1 MKTLATDFLLK
12 ESPNAIAIVDT
23 KLNFINYSNQWQS
36 DFTPNKTD
44 IIGKPLFDGIS
55 EMPILFNYAIKV
67 GLTGKENIN
76 AGQKFILP
84 SGKVQW
90 LKWKISP
97 IRNDINIL
105 EGLVIYLEDITADKR
120 ELELLQKAETV
131 ARIGGWEVDLQKNS
145 LYWTKTTKDIHE
157 VPEDF
162 VTDLAQGINFYKEG
176 FDRDKITKLVSA
188 AIEKGKPWDTEL
200 IIITQKGNEVWVR
213 AIGEP
218 EMLDNKVIRI
228 IGTFQDIDERKK
240 IELAHEEITERL
252 KIATQTAHIGIWEY
266 HIQKNELVWDDK
278 MYNVFGVAKDQFSGV
293 FEAWESTLH
302 PEDKER
308 ALAATSKAISG
319 EKDFDEEFRIIL
331 QDGSVKHIKGI
342 SKTIKD
348 INGTAIKMT
357 GANWD
362 VTELKRTQLKLERN
376 EESFIKTFDNSII
389 GMAMVGF
396 DGKFI
401 KVNKSLANSL
411 GYSANE
417 LTELTFQDLTHPEDL
432 AKNVSLLQ
440 KVLDHELES
449 YQIEKRYVHKN
460 GSLVYVVL
468 TTTMVKDLDGN
479 PSYMI
484 SQVQDITSKKEAEHN
499 FKETSERL
507 NVATRVANIGI
518 WEYHIA
524 NNTVQCN
531 DNMYDI
537 YGIPKGTADLLDEWL
552 KHILPEDVEKVTT
565 ALQRTI
571 NNHAP
576 LNIKFRGIK
585 PNGEII
591 HLVVIGEAQSGND
604 GKIEKIIGS
613 NLDITALRSTELQ
626 LERNIESFTET
637 FENAAI
643 GMALVSPQHDWL
655 KVNKSLSD
663 ILGYSE
669 EDLLQS
675 KTLDITHP
683 DDLDKS
689 TKVHD
694 KAYKGEKDTYQLEK
708 RYFHKDG
715 HLVHVLLGVTVVKD
729 LDGNPIHSIAQI
741 LDITDRIESEK
752 KLQSLVEV
760 TKSQNDSL
768 MNFAHI
774 VSHNLRSHSTNMTM
788 LAKFLSQEE
797 DKKEL
802 KNINRMISDAAESL
816 SETITHLND
825 VVQVKTGAL
834 ENLQSTSVLN
844 TIEHIKKSIGGLLEE
859 HDAIIKIDIE
869 KSHFVNAVPAYLE
882 SIFLNILTNALKYSS
897 LDRTPVIEIKS
908 KLKKETVLITFKDNG
923 QGIDLKRHGDKI
935 FGMYKTFHKHKD
947 AKGIGLFITKNQIE
961 AMSGSIKI
969 ESVVD
974 EGTTIFI
981 ELKQS

>member
-1 MKTLATDFLLK
+1 LKTLATDFLLK

-844 TIEHIKKSIGGLLEE
+844 TIEHIKKTIGGLLEE

>member
-105 EGLVIYLEDITADKR
+105 EGLVIYLGDITADKR

>member
-468 TTTMVKDLDGN
+468 TATMVKDLDGN

-844 TIEHIKKSIGGLLEE
+844 TIEHIKKTIGGLLEE

-969 ESVVD
+969 ESVID
-974 EGTTIFI
+974 EGTTIII

>member
-1 MKTLATDFLLK
+1 LKTLATDFLLK

-468 TTTMVKDLDGN
+468 TATMVKDLDGN

-844 TIEHIKKSIGGLLEE
+844 TIEHIKKTIGGLLEE

-969 ESVVD
+969 ESVID
-974 EGTTIFI
+974 EGTTIII

>member
-176 FDRDKITKLVSA
+176 FDRDKIAKLVSA

-585 PNGEII
+585 PNGKII

-788 LAKFLSQEE
+788 LTKFLSQEE

-923 QGIDLKRHGDKI
+923 QGIDLKRHGNKI

-969 ESVVD
+969 ESVID